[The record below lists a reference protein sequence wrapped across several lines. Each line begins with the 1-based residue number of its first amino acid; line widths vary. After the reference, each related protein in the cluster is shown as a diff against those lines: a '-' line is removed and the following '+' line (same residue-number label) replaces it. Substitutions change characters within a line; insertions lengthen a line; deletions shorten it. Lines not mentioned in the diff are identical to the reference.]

1 MATWLPPL
9 RLIVLVAFAGAAT
22 ALATAETE
30 AGFEHLRAGRVD
42 EALSFFNARLEE
54 SPEDVT
60 ALNMVGAIL
69 CMKDEPRN
77 SIAYFERALRHAPD
91 FVPARKNLAIAE
103 FELGRYESAEAHLQ
117 VLMSDPQAR
126 TQASLFLGMIAS
138 ESGRHARAVE
148 LLTQAGNL
156 ANDQPRSQIAYAR
169 SLHRVGRQAQAEAVL
184 AAARARGDLRA
195 PDLVDAAQVAAE
207 SGHFD
212 EALADLERA
221 EILDPAL
228 KGLGSRR
235 VDVLVKAGRPEEA
248 LAAAGLIAGRVPS
261 RANLSRLAGLA
272 EGAGDLD
279 AAVEALRKAIQA
291 EPTAEDGYIE
301 LSEFCVRYR
310 NPGLAL
316 EILDLGLE
324 RIPNSYRLLVQKGI
338 TLGQGQRYEAA
349 RQAFSE
355 AIAATP
361 DHSVALTALAVSLIL
376 SEEMPQALMTLRD
389 GVERFPDDFYMH
401 YMYGFALDRSRA
413 EGVGEDRATL
423 ARKHLRRAIEL
434 NGDFASAYYQLGK
447 LLADT
452 NPAEAILN
460 LEAAVELDPL
470 RISAKYQLGQLY
482 LDAGRRDAG
491 ARLMQEVGEA
501 KQLELEQEQLPQFRA
516 VKTSRPAAPESRQ

>member
-1 MATWLPPL
+1 MAAWLPPI
-9 RLIVLVAFAGAAT
+9 RLIVLVALVAT
-22 ALATAETE
+22 VLATAETE
-30 AGFEHLRAGRVD
+30 AGLEHLREGRID
-42 EALSFFNARLEE
+42 EALSIFSARLEE
-54 SPEDVT
+54 NPEDVT

-103 FELGRYESAEAHLQ
+103 FELGRYESAEAHLN
-117 VLMSDPQAR
+117 VLIADPQVR
-126 TQASLFLGMIAS
+126 EQASLFLGMIAS
-138 ESGRHARAVE
+138 ESGRHESAVE

-156 ANDQPRSQIAYAR
+156 ATDQPRSQIAYAR
-169 SLHRVGRQAQAEAVL
+169 SLHRVGRHARAEAVL
-184 AAARARGDLRA
+184 ATVRARGDLSA
-195 PDLVDAAQVAAE
+195 PDLVDVAQVASE
-207 SGHFD
+207 SGHF
-212 EALADLERA
+212 EAALADLGRA

-228 KGLGSRR
+228 MGLGSRR
-235 VDVLVKAGRPEEA
+235 IDLLVKSGRHDEALEVAGRV
-248 LAAAGLIAGRVPS
+248 AGRVPS
-261 RANLSRLAGLA
+261 RGNLSRLAGLA
-272 EGAGDLD
+272 ERAGDLD

-316 EILDLGLE
+316 EILDLGLG
-324 RIPNSYRLLVQKGI
+324 RIPKSYRLLVQKGI

-349 RQAFSE
+349 RQAFSD
-355 AIAATP
+355 AIAVTP

-376 SEEMPQALMTLRD
+376 SEEMPRALQTLRD

-413 EGVGEDRATL
+413 EGVGEDRAAL
-423 ARKHLRRAIEL
+423 ARNHLRRSIKL
-434 NGDFASAYYQLGK
+434 NGEFASAYYQLGK

-452 NPAEAILN
+452 DPAAAIRN
-460 LEAAVELDPL
+460 LETAVELDPL

-491 ARLMQEVGEA
+491 ARLMQEVGAA

-516 VKTSRPAAPESRQ
+516 VKTPRPAARESRR